1 MAIRSAEAGD
11 IEACVGMIEAR
22 RQLYET
28 FEPRFWRKA
37 EHSAAM
43 STAFFSHLAADAS
56 ALFLVSRADAGI
68 NGFLIAANIQNP
80 PVYAP
85 GGPTA
90 QIDDF
95 CVADPALFPTVGA
108 ALLDEARAQLKAQGF
123 TQLVIVCAARDTA
136 RTAFLQSQSLSL
148 TTTWWTT
155 SL

>member
-1 MAIRSAEAGD
+1 MAIRSADPGD
-11 IEACVGMIEAR
+11 VEACVGMIEAR
-22 RQLYET
+22 RRLYET

-37 EHSAAM
+37 DHSAAM
-43 STAFFSHLAADAS
+43 SAAFFGHLATDPG
-56 ALFLVSRADAGI
+56 ALFLVSESEAGV
-68 NGFLIAANIQNP
+68 NGFLIAMAVQNP

-95 CVADPALFPTVGA
+95 CVADPSLFPTAGA
-108 ALLDEARAQLKAQGF
+108 ALLDEARAQLKARGF
-123 TQLVIVCAARDTA
+123 TQLVVVCAARDAA
-136 RTAFLQSQSLSL
+136 RTAFLESQSLSN

>member
-1 MAIRSAEAGD
+1 MAIRSAQAGD

-22 RQLYET
+22 RRLHET

-37 EHSAAM
+37 DHSAAM
-43 STAFFSHLAADAS
+43 STAFFGHLATDAG
-56 ALFLVSRADAGI
+56 ALFLVSDSDGQI
-68 NGFLIAANIQNP
+68 DGFLIAMPVQNP

-95 CVADPALFPTVGA
+95 CVADPSRFSTVGA
-108 ALLDEARAQLKAQGF
+108 ALLDEARKRLKARGF
-123 TQLVIVCAARDTA
+123 TQLVVVCAARDEA
-136 RTAFLQSQSLSL
+136 RTAFLESRRLSL

>member
-1 MAIRSAEAGD
+1 MVIRSADPGD
-11 IEACVGMIEAR
+11 VATCVGMIEAR
-22 RQLYET
+22 RRLYET

-37 EHSAAM
+37 DHSAAM
-43 STAFFSHLAADAS
+43 STAFFDHLATDAG
-56 ALFLVSRADAGI
+56 ALFLVSESEAGI
-68 NGFLIAANIQNP
+68 NGFLIAMTVQNP

-95 CVADPALFPTVGA
+95 CVTDPSLFPTVGA
-108 ALLDEARAQLKAQGF
+108 ALLDEARARLTASGF
-123 TQLVIVCAARDTA
+123 TQMVVVCAARDMA
-136 RTAFLQSQSLSL
+136 RTAFLESQSLSL

>member
-1 MAIRSAEAGD
+1 MAIRSADPGD
-11 IEACVGMIEAR
+11 VEACIGMIEAR
-22 RQLYET
+22 RRLYET

-37 EHSAAM
+37 DHSAAM
-43 STAFFSHLAADAS
+43 STAFFGHLVTDTG
-56 ALFLVSRADAGI
+56 ALFLVSESEAGI
-68 NGFLIAANIQNP
+68 NGFLIAMTVQNP

-108 ALLDEARAQLKAQGF
+108 ALLDEARTQLKGCGF
-123 TQLVIVCAARDTA
+123 TQLVVVCAARDEA
-136 RTAFLQSQSLSL
+136 RTAFLESRRLSL
-148 TTTWWTT
+148 TTTWWTA